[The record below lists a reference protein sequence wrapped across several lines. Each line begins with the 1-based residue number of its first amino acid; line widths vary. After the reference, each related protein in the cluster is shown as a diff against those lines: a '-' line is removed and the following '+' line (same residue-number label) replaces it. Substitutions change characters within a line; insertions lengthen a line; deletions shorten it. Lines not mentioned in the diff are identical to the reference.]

1 MRAPLR
7 LLLCAAILGSAAPHI
22 QTTPREGVPPVVLR
36 CRGGGWFAGLHPFGY
51 KATPLALEWLEMED
65 FRDTDLGQ
73 LLNSMKERKSFSAL
87 KKQWVETTRFSRTAQ
102 ASRIM
107 RKLSE
112 YIDMLMKANL
122 VS

>member
-1 MRAPLR
+1 M
-7 LLLCAAILGSAAPHI
+7 
-22 QTTPREGVPPVVLR
+22 VLR